1 MTHPALDR
9 DRPLRG
15 LLYGDVNLNLI
26 DGSAIWATSM
36 AEAMAS
42 AGLETKLI
50 LKSRVVNDR
59 LVAPLKSIPG
69 LTVVSPIDEGV
80 LSARSGSMSVP
91 QAVKV
96 LVGLDVAERFDLII
110 VRGRKLVEALV
121 TNRQFNGRLWSY
133 LTDIPQSLGEMTKSD
148 QISLSRIAKHSQ
160 VLLCQTED
168 LRSFLEACVD
178 NTRGKCKL
186 WPPVVPIA
194 APEFGATRGMV
205 GEPAEGEAW
214 RLVYLGKFA
223 PRWNTEEM
231 TKLPKAF
238 GSKRGRVEIHMV
250 GDKIHDDRSD
260 PEFAQRMRQS
270 LDSADGVIWH
280 GGMGRAEAM
289 ALAAQ
294 MHFGL
299 SWRDSSL
306 DSSLELS
313 TKVLEFGLLGVPP
326 VINRT
331 PMHEALF
338 GPDYPLFANEESEVV
353 DVISKAMRDSKVRKK
368 AAAVARQVS
377 EPFGMRAA
385 TARLKSYL
393 AEEFPQ
399 TPEPLTLLAKPLKVV
414 VASHDWKFFGE
425 ILTYLS
431 SLSNVEVRVDSWRSL
446 NDHDAEQSRAMID
459 WADVVICEWAGPNAV
474 WYAKHKKS
482 HQRLIVR
489 LHRFELSAAWL
500 DSLPAEKVDQLICV
514 SEPYAEL
521 AKARLGINEEKV
533 AVISNYVSDR
543 DLDRPKLANARFHL
557 GVIGAV
563 PQRKRL
569 DRALDILEMLR
580 RRDDR
585 YLLMIKTQMPWDLWW
600 VWRRDAERD
609 YFAQLFA
616 RLNTSPHLRDS
627 VVFDRYGSDVATWLR
642 RVGWVLSTSDDESFH
657 LSPAEGM
664 ASGAVPVI
672 TGWQGSDAIYSPEWI
687 FSDVDS
693 AARFIWSSNE
703 KGVWPELSAQAKS
716 QARASFGLAE
726 VLDDWGS
733 LISSQVS

>member
-36 AEAMAS
+36 AETMAS
-42 AGLETKLI
+42 AGIETKLI

-59 LVAPLKSIPG
+59 LVAPLKSIHG

-168 LRSFLEACVD
+168 LRSFLETCVD

-194 APEFGATRGMV
+194 TPEFGATREMV

-238 GSKRGRVEIHMV
+238 GSKRKRVEIHMV

-270 LDSADGVIWH
+270 LDSTDGVIWH

-289 ALAAQ
+289 TLAAQ
-294 MHFGL
+294 MHFGV

-338 GPDYPLFANEESEVV
+338 GADYPLFANEESEVV
-353 DVISKAMRDSKVRKK
+353 EVISRAMRDSKVRRK

-399 TPEPLTLLAKPLKVV
+399 TPEPLTLLARPLKVV

-446 NDHDAEQSRAMID
+446 NDHDAEQSRAMVD

-500 DSLPAEKVDQLICV
+500 DSLPVEKVDQLICV

-543 DLDRPKLANARFHL
+543 DLDRPKLTNASFHL

-569 DRALDILEMLR
+569 DRALDILEKLR
-580 RRDDR
+580 QRDDR

-687 FSDVDS
+687 FSDVDA